1 MKKKQS
7 GAFAIF
13 LHIFSF
19 PGPATSKK
27 VQKQNT
33 TPTKIVRCVA
43 RPEYLKDESITLD
56 PTIVDGVETLLM
68 FIGYQ
73 RSGHTLIS
81 SLLDAHPNMV
91 IANDYDIFKRWKS
104 YAAKDKNKQYLFQE
118 LYRNSYREAH
128 NGDRSLAKCTPK
140 TNYKYVV
147 PNQWQGNF
155 NGKIKVSVL

>member
-7 GAFAIF
+7 GALAIF

-19 PGPATSKK
+19 PGPATTKK

-33 TPTKIVRCVA
+33 TPTKILRCVA

-91 IANDYDIFKRWKS
+91 IANDYDIFRRWKS

-118 LYRNSYREAH
+118 LYTNSYREAR
-128 NGDRSLAKCTPK
+128 NGDRSLANCAPK